1 VNPNNGPG
9 SSGSKPDENFVTC
22 IPQLRPPGGQTLIL
36 GYVDTT
42 APSSGS
48 IEADIDTYAGWDSSY
63 RPTGIFLDQISPT
76 QDLIGTYQSYVSHAK
91 FKGFTFVSIYIPQRC
106 LQSDGIPPT
115 HQTALDP
122 GQAAP
127 SAYFAM
133 ADLVNTYED
142 SYSAFDPS
150 SLSGTLTKQSV
161 TLVNAPSTGSY
172 SSVISN
178 LGAAAVYITDG
189 SDSSSNLP
197 IQLSKFVSEVANAGG
212 SAVRCGRPCTE
223 TCVHA
228 AIRLRNQAGLHAH
241 RQEIPLHGPAPLN
254 STHRRA
260 NPKLLVLII
269 ASASGL
275 RALH

>member
-1 VNPNNGPG
+1 LFSSVSAHLTTTFYIVVNPNNGPG

-48 IEADIDTYAGWDSSY
+48 IQADIDTYAGWDSSY
-63 RPTGIFLDQISPT
+63 RPTGIFLDKISPT

-91 FKGFTFVSIYIPQRC
+91 SKGFTFV
-106 LQSDGIPPT
+106 T
-115 HQTALDP
+115 LDP

-161 TLVNAPSTGSY
+161 TMVNAPSTGSY

-197 IQLSKFVSEVANAGG
+197 IQLSKFVSEV
-212 SAVRCGRPCTE
+212 
-223 TCVHA
+223 
-228 AIRLRNQAGLHAH
+228 
-241 RQEIPLHGPAPLN
+241 
-254 STHRRA
+254 
-260 NPKLLVLII
+260 
-269 ASASGL
+269 
-275 RALH
+275 